1 MNQLEQFGALARRAI
16 VNTSR
21 QPASVIPSILFPL
34 IFMSMSAGALNKATE
49 LPGFPVVDGFMQFGI
64 SATIIQGILFGAIG
78 AGTDM
83 ARDIEGGFF
92 DRLIASPVSRA
103 SIVVGRLAG
112 AATLGFIQGIV
123 FLLIVMLLGVTV
135 EGGIAAIA
143 MIAVAAAIIAAG
155 VGAVTVSM
163 GLRTGSSEAVQ
174 GAFPLIFV
182 FLFFSSAFFPRD
194 LMSGW
199 FKTVAS
205 INPLSHLVEGLRTQV
220 ITGVDVGAWL
230 TSVGIGA
237 AIFALG
243 LVLAL
248 TSLNGRLKASH

>member
-1 MNQLEQFGALARRAI
+1 MNQLEQLGALARRAI

-21 QPASVIPSILFPL
+21 QPASVVPSILFPL

-49 LPGFPVVDGFMQFGI
+49 LPGFPQVDGFMQFAI

-103 SIVVGRLAG
+103 SIVIGRLAG
-112 AATLGFIQGIV
+112 AATLGFVQGIV

-135 EGGIAAIA
+135 EGGVAAIA

-205 INPLSHLVEGLRTQV
+205 VNPLSHLVEGLRTQV
-220 ITGVDVGAWL
+220 ITGVDIGAWL
-230 TSVGIGA
+230 TSIGIGA
-237 AIFALG
+237 SIFALG

-248 TSLNGRLKASH
+248 AALNGRLKASH